1 MQPDPSPSITP
12 RLEPVLRRL
21 RQRIRRVRA
30 SRGALITAVTALA
43 GLLALVAIDC
53 AFAPLPTLLRWLC
66 PIIWLGLVTGVAA
79 LWWVLPL
86 RQPLEL
92 VRIARWLEIRHPK
105 LDERI
110 STVLEVSG
118 HHGGGMSSGLLD
130 VLAREAA
137 IDLVQID
144 PLLEV
149 SARRAR
155 YWLWPAAALVAVWAV
170 LLALWPSLTVRHVVR
185 ALVPTST
192 LGTVGSISVT
202 PGSIEVI
209 DGDALTITARYSTG
223 ANKPL
228 ELVLHLPDGST
239 SVLPMEAREAAWVS
253 CVHRLGGTRAG
264 IGRRSHCHHWNQS

>member
-1 MQPDPSPSITP
+1 MQPDPSPLITP

-66 PIIWLGLVTGVAA
+66 PIIWLAMVIGVAA
-79 LWWVLPL
+79 IWWVMPL

-92 VRIARWLEIRHPK
+92 VRIARWLEIRHPN

-118 HHGGGMSSGLLD
+118 HQGGGMSSGLLE

-149 SARRAR
+149 SARR
-155 YWLWPAAALVAVWAV
+155 
-170 LLALWPSLTVRHVVR
+170 VR
-185 ALVPTST
+185 
-192 LGTVGSISVT
+192 
-202 PGSIEVI
+202 
-209 DGDALTITARYSTG
+209 
-223 ANKPL
+223 
-228 ELVLHLPDGST
+228 
-239 SVLPMEAREAAWVS
+239 
-253 CVHRLGGTRAG
+253 
-264 IGRRSHCHHWNQS
+264 